1 MDIRGA
7 RPAPPDPGTPTGRY
21 DDNRYASS
29 LRPFGAHGPFN
40 PNYEQTLSPGG
51 VGIPNAASHHAP
63 PPLPPPRYVPGVAGP
78 QPPPHDD
85 FHNRQRKQ
93 SYTESVFGGRSDS
106 VYGSLGQSWRPAQ
119 DETPDYRRRES
130 NTTLTGRDEGYSS
143 LSSYA
148 SSGSRDK
155 APSFRVHD
163 QYQVPSSS
171 SISYDNQQLKKLD
184 AKRTLDNRSPPR
196 GSALSASMRSLQ
208 EGPAGWASGDRPL
221 IQLPQL
227 SLPTRSKPGPI
238 LESPRYTDTPLS
250 SAVSPRSTPFAQ
262 ISRPQD
268 YRSSPIEPPSAIEFN
283 QSPYARS
290 RRHNSGILPDELTP
304 ADTYDQDMEFPLEE
318 TSRFRQLHI
327 DDGQHSRMNSFDN
340 QSVVSLKRRASS
352 PPIEDGALRHVS
364 SQGDL
369 LRRREGASRGSPAPR
384 LSLNPP
390 HGSISSLSSGDRS
403 GSLGG
408 LSTATSMTSS
418 LSFGRRSPIGLSP
431 TDTATS
437 PFAAPNSLTL
447 SPRSTI
453 MPRTSVHQ
461 RGPSDQRSMV
471 SPRKLT
477 EPTMRPTAGVGKIQ
491 GFYMCDCCPKKP
503 KKFDTRE
510 ELSAHEAEKQYE
522 CAYCGNRFK
531 NKNEAERHQNSLHEF
546 ARSGLAPAGHVRHV
560 TEQDWDERVRH
571 LQDHHKFR
579 ECNSSKKF
587 YRADHFR
594 QHLKHSHA
602 GTSGKW
608 TNMLENA
615 CMMEEEPPPP
625 PPGR

>member
-21 DDNRYASS
+21 DDDRYASS

-40 PNYEQTLSPGG
+40 PNYEQTHSPGG
-51 VGIPNAASHHAP
+51 VGIPNASSHHVP

-78 QPPPHDD
+78 QPPSHDD
-85 FHNRQRKQ
+85 FYNRQRKP
-93 SYTESVFGGRSDS
+93 SYNESVFGGRSES

-119 DETPDYRRRES
+119 DECADYRRRES

-148 SSGSRDK
+148 SSGSRER

-208 EGPAGWASGDRPL
+208 EGPVGWASGDRP

-227 SLPTRSKPGPI
+227 SLPTRSKAGI

-262 ISRPQD
+262 ISRPQE

-290 RRHNSGILPDELTP
+290 RRHNSGFLPDELTP
-304 ADTYDQDMEFPLEE
+304 ADTYEHEMEFSLEE

-340 QSVVSLKRRASS
+340 QSIVSLKRRASS
-352 PPIEDGALRHVS
+352 PPVEDGALRQMS

-453 MPRTSVHQ
+453 TPRTSVHQ
-461 RGPSDQRSMV
+461 RGPSDQRNMA

-477 EPTMRPTAGVGKIQ
+477 EPIMRPTAGVGKIQ